1 MHSPLS
7 RLLLLCVIVVAVHL
21 GMVLLKRGFEPS
33 SVIEPRVDISQLPLK
48 FGNWEGEPIELDERI
63 FARTGAK
70 SYADRVYRAEGQLP
84 VTLHSAMFYKY
95 DQAVIHLPD
104 LCFRAQEWQLESQ
117 RSIPLRL
124 DDQTSI
130 TAVLSIWRKANERLM
145 VAYWYQLDKQVILSR
160 LDLAKARFFMTR
172 KQWPP
177 MVKFLLQTPI
187 DSEEKAEARLKT
199 IAEHVGRWAL
209 ENLNPVEQTDA
220 SNIVEHT
227 DTAAIVDQTES
238 SQQ

>member
-1 MHSPLS
+1 MENPAVRTPLS

-21 GMVLLKRGFEPS
+21 GMMVLKRGFAPS
-33 SVIEPRVDISQLPLK
+33 AIVEPRVDISQMPLK
-48 FGNWEGEPIELDERI
+48 FGDWQGESIELDERI

-70 SYADRVYRAEGQLP
+70 SYADRIYRAEGQPP
-84 VTLHSAMFYKY
+84 VTMHSAMFFKY

-117 RSIPLRL
+117 RSIPIRL
-124 DDQTSI
+124 SDQATVN
-130 TAVLSIWRKANERLM
+130 AVLGIWRKSNERLM
-145 VAYWYQLDKQVILSR
+145 VLYWYQLDKQVIVSR
-160 LDLAKARFFMTR
+160 LDLAKVRFFMPR

-187 DSEEKAEARLKT
+187 DTQEKAETRLRT

-209 ENLNPVEQTDA
+209 ENLNPVEELA
-220 SNIVEHT
+220 
-227 DTAAIVDQTES
+227 TA
-238 SQQ
+238 QQ

>member
-104 LCFRAQEWQLESQ
+104 LCFRAQDWQLEFQ

-124 DDQTSI
+124 GDQTTI
-130 TAVLSIWRKANERLM
+130 TGVLSIWRKANERLM
-145 VAYWYQLDKQVILSR
+145 VVYWYQLDKQVILSR

-209 ENLNPVEQTDA
+209 ENLNPVEQTDGSSA
-220 SNIVEHT
+220 VEHAGT
-227 DTAAIVDQTES
+227 PTVVDQAES
-238 SQQ
+238 SRQ

>member
-1 MHSPLS
+1 
-7 RLLLLCVIVVAVHL
+7 
-21 GMVLLKRGFEPS
+21 VLLKRGFEPS